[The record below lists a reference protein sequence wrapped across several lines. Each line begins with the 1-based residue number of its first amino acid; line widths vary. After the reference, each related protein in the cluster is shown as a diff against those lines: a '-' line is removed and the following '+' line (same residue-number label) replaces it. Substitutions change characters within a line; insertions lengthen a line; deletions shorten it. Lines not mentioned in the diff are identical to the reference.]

1 MHKTERWF
9 DAQLLTLSYREAP
22 QRHMHFKETSFLKVD
37 ALTAFWYKL
46 STPDDFFE
54 PPIQSW
60 QVLLTCFCIMN
71 DVGERLL
78 YTVVFAQYSPVM
90 AFYPRDAMRALV
102 FARAM
107 CPSVCLSHAGIV
119 VAPRF

>member
-1 MHKTERWF
+1 MAKMYTRAENQDAPFNIWNKPVLYIYYICTERWF

-54 PPIQSW
+54 PPIQTW
-60 QVLLTCFCIMN
+60 QVLLTCSCIMN

-78 YTVVFAQYSPVM
+78 YT
-90 AFYPRDAMRALV
+90 
-102 FARAM
+102 
-107 CPSVCLSHAGIV
+107 GICTV
-119 VAPRF
+119 